1 MPEFNAQNIDEWRDV
16 ASASFV
22 PLACQ
27 RVSSSFTASLEQ
39 RQLATDISIARIQSQ
54 GILISRTPRL
64 ASQAVSDDLHVSLQV
79 NARGLI
85 SQNGRSAR
93 VGPGDI
99 TICETNRPFTLDYF
113 EPEQRHIVVQVARNS
128 LGLSDAAIRNVTG
141 RTLTKG
147 NPAREAFVSYAMT
160 LMRPTHPFSASSLP
174 DASHLVTALVSA
186 MIRSESESAAV
197 LPETNESLLVS
208 LQNFITMNLSDPE
221 LSPALVASAH
231 FISRRR
237 LYEIFEAVNDSP
249 ADAIR
254 RMRVTAAAQAIR
266 EPQQNRSFSDIAFSL
281 GFADATTFTRA
292 FRRYLGCTPREWRA
306 GHTG

>member
-1 MPEFNAQNIDEWRDV
+1 
-16 ASASFV
+16 
-22 PLACQ
+22 
-27 RVSSSFTASLEQ
+27 
-39 RQLATDISIARIQSQ
+39 
-54 GILISRTPRL
+54 
-64 ASQAVSDDLHVSLQV
+64 
-79 NARGLI
+79 
-85 SQNGRSAR
+85 
-93 VGPGDI
+93 
-99 TICETNRPFTLDYF
+99 
-113 EPEQRHIVVQVARNS
+113 
-128 LGLSDAAIRNVTG
+128 
-141 RTLTKG
+141 
-147 NPAREAFVSYAMT
+147 
-160 LMRPTHPFSASSLP
+160 
-174 DASHLVTALVSA
+174 
-186 MIRSESESAAV
+186 
-197 LPETNESLLVS
+197 
-208 LQNFITMNLSDPE
+208 MNLSDPE